1 LLLRLGD
8 LAVDEIDARAH
19 IDGRRA
25 TDELTKARRTIAVTL
40 AGQARIIPVEYASR
54 YRDGLGV
61 PLPQGLPETL
71 LEPAP
76 HAALDLVRRFAR
88 THAPFTAA
96 EFARRYGLGQST
108 AEALLKELAA
118 SGRLLEGDFRPGGTG
133 REWCDPDVLQTIRRR
148 SLAKLR
154 HQVEPVEPAVLG
166 RLITHW
172 QGVVRRR
179 AGLDAL
185 LDAIEGLQG
194 APLIASILET
204 EILPARVEGYQPSDL
219 DALTTAG
226 EVVWSGL
233 EPLGEH
239 DGRLALY
246 LTDHVARLR
255 REPTLG
261 ELPERERAIV
271 EHLERNG
278 ASFFATLHDAAGG
291 GYPGD
296 TVDAIWTL
304 VWAGAITNDSLHAVR
319 AFTQPPERK
328 NRKQRSRTTHR
339 TFRSRRMAPATAE
352 GRWSLM
358 TARSAVKVSATESA
372 TALAQQ
378 LLARYGVLT
387 REVATAENIA
397 GGFSAVYDV
406 LKALEDAGRIRRGY
420 FASDVGATQF
430 ALPAALDLLRSL
442 RELPDEPEVV
452 VLAATDPANPYGTIL
467 RWPGSSRGLPSR
479 STPEGRAKAGL
490 PSRSAPEPEGRAKAG
505 PTRSAGSVVVIVNG
519 ALAAYVSRGAR
530 QLLAFL
536 PEDEPV
542 RSTMARAI
550 STTLAR
556 LGLLVQEINGL
567 PAAAHPLA
575 AFLIEAG
582 FSPSAMGFQIRQGS
596 FGRGA

>member
-1 LLLRLGD
+1 M
-8 LAVDEIDARAH
+8 
-19 IDGRRA
+19 
-25 TDELTKARRTIAVTL
+25 
-40 AGQARIIPVEYASR
+40 
-54 YRDGLGV
+54 
-61 PLPQGLPETL
+61 
-71 LEPAP
+71 
-76 HAALDLVRRFAR
+76 
-88 THAPFTAA
+88 
-96 EFARRYGLGQST
+96 
-108 AEALLKELAA
+108 
-118 SGRLLEGDFRPGGTG
+118 
-133 REWCDPDVLQTIRRR
+133 LQTIRRR

-185 LDAIEGLQG
+185 LDTIESLQG

-226 EVVWSGL
+226 EVVWGGL
-233 EPLGEH
+233 EPLGER

-246 LTDHVARLR
+246 LTDHAARLR
-255 REPTLG
+255 RQPSLSV
-261 ELPERERAIV
+261 LPERERAIV

-278 ASFFATLHDAAGG
+278 ASFFATLHEAAGG

-304 VWAGAITNDSLHAVR
+304 VWAGALTNDSLHAVR
-319 AFTQPPERK
+319 AFTAAPERK
-328 NRKQRSRTTHR
+328 NRKQRPRTAHR
-339 TFRSRRMAPATAE
+339 SFRSRRMAPPTAE

-358 TARSAVKVSATESA
+358 TARSAVRVSATESA

-387 REVATAENIA
+387 REVASAENIS

-442 RELPDEPEVV
+442 REMPDEPEVV

-467 RWPGSSRGLPSR
+467 RWPEASR
-479 STPEGRAKAGL
+479 SA
-490 PSRSAPEPEGRAKAG
+490 PSRSAPEGPSQIGQPSRSAPEGRAKAG
-505 PTRSAGSVVVIVNG
+505 PTRSAGSLVVIVNG
-519 ALAAYVSRGAR
+519 ALAAYISRGAR

-536 PEDEPV
+536 PEDEPA
-542 RSTMARAI
+542 RSTTARAVA
-550 STTLAR
+550 TTLAR
-556 LGLLVQEINGL
+556 LGLLVFEVNGL
-567 PAAAHPLA
+567 PAAEHPLA
-575 AFLIEAG
+575 AYLVDAG
-582 FSPSAMGFQIRQGS
+582 FSPSAMGFQIRHGG